1 MLSTPNQLD
10 EKIVHN
16 FKSRARLR
24 HETFNGRIK
33 KYNSMKDTFGHSIS
47 KHKLAFEA
55 VVVTLQYTLDNASH
69 LFDI

>member
-1 MLSTPNQLD
+1 MFSTPNQFND
-10 EKIVHN
+10 KIVHN
-16 FKSRARLR
+16 FKSRARAR

-33 KYNSMKDTFGHSIS
+33 KYNSMKETFEHSTQ

-55 VVVTLQYTLDNASH
+55 IVVTIQYTLDNASH